1 MSISKVLAAAL
12 FSVGL
17 SASQAHAVTT
27 TFDFLF
33 DGPDTSD
40 TLTFSGGGI
49 DLTVRGFTTPV
60 STGVAAATAI
70 EQRAVGLGVVSSPD
84 GDRVGTSGNGG
95 ANEVNESLEF
105 SFNPSVTFISGFV
118 VETAGGNENFDV
130 LDSSGSVLESFTV
143 SGDPGSTV
151 QAFALTTPA
160 LGDTFTIKHEGGSG
174 IFVRSI
180 TVEAIPGPLGIV
192 GLVSAFALAAGVAA
206 RRRAAAA

>member
-1 MSISKVLAAAL
+1 MLHPREMGWQSNAVHVSQTADQMQGAFMSISKVLAAAL

-40 TLTFSGGGI
+40 TLTFSEGGI

-60 STGVAAATAI
+60 STGVGAATAI
-70 EQRAVGLGVVSSPD
+70 EQTSEGLGVASRPD
-84 GDRVGTSGNGG
+84 GDRVGTGGNG
-95 ANEVNESLEF
+95 ATNEVNESLEF

-118 VETAGGNENFDV
+118 VETAGGNEFFDV
-130 LDSSGSVLESFTV
+130 LDSSGSVLESFVV

-151 QAFALTTPA
+151 QAFALTTPV
-160 LGDTFTIKHEGGSG
+160 LGDTFTIK
-174 IFVRSI
+174 
-180 TVEAIPGPLGIV
+180 P
-192 GLVSAFALAAGVAA
+192 
-206 RRRAAAA
+206 